1 VCMTTGTFVGSS
13 HYVMWQYI
21 RRLTDEH
28 TGLYSSVSNCFVGL
42 VPRMI
47 YELNSSVAKN
57 LKKTEE
63 NFLFPCSVV

>member
-1 VCMTTGTFVGSS
+1 
-13 HYVMWQYI
+13 MWQYI

-28 TGLYSSVSNCFVGL
+28 IGLYSSVSNCFVGL

-47 YELNSSVAKN
+47 YELNSSVPKN